1 MYPTK
6 KLSEICD
13 IQNGYAFDANLFSDV
28 DWFPIIRIRDLKN
41 STIQTLYKWD
51 IKENFIVRKWD
62 YLIWM
67 DWEFRCYEWNNSD
80 ALLNQR
86 VCRIIKYHESILPK
100 FLFYWINKYLKEI
113 EEVTPFVT
121 VKHIS
126 SRQIK
131 DIWFPLPP
139 IATQSRIVARLDATF
154 ASIDEQISLLR
165 ANIADVENMRKSVL
179 KESFQS
185 GEYEEVYL
193 GNKEFIEIIDGD
205 RWANYPKK
213 TEFTESGFCL
223 FLNTSNVR
231 QWFFDFSKMDFIT
244 EEKYNKMGKWKV
256 YKNDVIL
263 TTRWTIGNSAFVED
277 NFPYDYIR
285 INSGMVIL
293 RNNLQKVSPKY
304 IIHFI
309 NSPLFESQKQTFV
322 SGSAQ
327 PQLPITVIKQ
337 IYIPLP
343 PLPRQHEIVAHLD
356 RVFATTEA
364 LRAEYEAHIRDLET
378 LRQSLLEEAFAG
390 RLVPENEA

>member
-6 KLSEICD
+6 KLSKICSIRTGKKD
-13 IQNGYAFDANLFSDV
+13 VNYSTEDGLYPFFTCWEKIYNAPDFSFEWSAILIAWNGDVGACKKYDWKFEAYQRTYVLMNFSWV
-28 DWFPIIRIRDLKN
+28 QR
-41 STIQTLYKWD
+41 
-51 IKENFIVRKWD
+51 D
-62 YLIWM
+62 YL
-67 DWEFRCYEWNNSD
+67 FYF
-80 ALLNQR
+80 LNGNLTR
-86 VCRIIKYHESILPK
+86 LVKAETLGTAIPYIKLGSLT
-100 FLFYWINKYLKEI
+100 NREI
-113 EEVTPFVT
+113 
-121 VKHIS
+121 
-126 SRQIK
+126 
-131 DIWFPLPP
+131 PLPP
-139 IATQSRIVARLDATF
+139 LSTQSRIVARLDATF